1 VVEGVHGTPKVRPPR
16 ILTLLGPAF
25 VAAIAYVDPGNVA
38 ANLSAGSTYGY
49 ALVWVLAAA
58 SAVAVLVQYLSARL
72 GIVTGRSLAG
82 LVTDRLATRHRGWRI
97 AYASQAF
104 VMAVATDLAEVIG
117 GALGLYLLFRVPL
130 WLGGLIV
137 GVGTLLLLP
146 LLRARGEVG
155 FERAVA
161 GVAVL
166 IAVAFLAGLVW
177 APPDPIAALAGLL
190 PTVPDR
196 AAWALV
202 AAMLGATVMPHA
214 IYLHSALAV
223 ERYHVAGVRVA
234 SVGHLLR
241 IQRIDVLLALALAGS
256 VNIAMLLY
264 AAAALRG
271 VGADTINDA
280 HTMLDATLG
289 PVAAAFLGA
298 GLLASGVGSAVVGT
312 HAGSGIA
319 ADVMPTKVSP
329 MVTRA
334 ITIAPA
340 VLLLLGGI
348 PATAV
353 LVASQIVLSF
363 GIGFAVAPLAFLSQ
377 REDVMGSWRITG
389 AMRVLAWAV
398 VVVVVLLNLVLL
410 ATWLLP

>member
-1 VVEGVHGTPKVRPPR
+1 M
-16 ILTLLGPAF
+16 TLLGPAF
-25 VAAIAYVDPGNVA
+25 VAAIAYIDPGNVA
-38 ANLSAGSTYGY
+38 ANLSAGSRYGY
-49 ALVWVLAAA
+49 ALVWVLAGA
-58 SAVAVLVQYLSARL
+58 SAIAVLVQYLSARL

-82 LVTDRLATRHRGWRI
+82 LVTDRLASRHRGWQI

-117 GALGLYLLFRVPL
+117 GALGLHLLFRVPL

-137 GVGTLLLLP
+137 GIGTLVLLP
-146 LLRARGEVG
+146 ILRSRGEIV

-161 GVAVL
+161 GVALL
-166 IAVAFLAGLVW
+166 IAVAFLAGLIW
-177 APPDPIAALAGLL
+177 APPDPVATLKGLF

-223 ERYHVAGVRVA
+223 ERYHCDGERVA
-234 SVGHLLR
+234 SVDRLLR
-241 IQRIDVLLALALAGS
+241 IQRVDVLAALALAGS

-271 VGADTINDA
+271 VGSDTINDA
-280 HTMLDATLG
+280 YEMLNTSLG

-298 GLLASGVGSAVVGT
+298 GLLASGVGSAIVGT

-329 MVTRA
+329 MITRA
-334 ITIAPA
+334 VTIAPA

-363 GIGFAVAPLAFLSQ
+363 GIGFAVAPLALLSS
-377 REDVMGSWRITG
+377 REDVMGPWRITG
-389 AMRVLAWAV
+389 TMRVLAWAV
-398 VVVVVLLNLVLL
+398 VFVVVLLNLVLL